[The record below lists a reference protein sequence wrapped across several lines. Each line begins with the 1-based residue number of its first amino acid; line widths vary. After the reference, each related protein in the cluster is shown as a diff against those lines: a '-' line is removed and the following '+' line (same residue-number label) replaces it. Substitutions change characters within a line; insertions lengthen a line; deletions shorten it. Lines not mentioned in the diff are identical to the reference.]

1 MWHAAGRVCR
11 GRRKCIQRLPVG
23 PTGTSEAAGGKFN
36 LSLQPFQNARW
47 LDDVAATEIVAS

>member
-1 MWHAAGRVCR
+1 MQQAEYAEAVESVFSVC
-11 GRRKCIQRLPVG
+11 LLVPA
-23 PTGTSEAAGGKFN
+23 GTSEAAGGKFN